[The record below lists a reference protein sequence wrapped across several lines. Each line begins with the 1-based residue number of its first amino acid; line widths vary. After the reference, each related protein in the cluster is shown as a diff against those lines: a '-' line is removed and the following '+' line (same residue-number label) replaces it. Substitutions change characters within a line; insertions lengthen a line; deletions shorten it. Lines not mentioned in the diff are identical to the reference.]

1 MDTKRDR
8 LREHCVVRIL
18 GVVSGKPSGLMG
30 SALDR
35 EVMGRAQIKVAFP
48 IDQKF
53 QSNRVIF
60 N

>member
-1 MDTKRDR
+1 MDTKRER
-8 LREHCVVRIL
+8 LREYCVVRKL

-30 SALDR
+30 STLDR
-35 EVMGRAQIKVAFP
+35 EAMGRAQITVAFP